1 MRSLALDDS
10 KRNTVDEQHN
20 IGARVMLLVL
30 TVNGEFLGDMKYVV
44 AEIIPVDIFQIEAEQ
59 LAFADNLRIAFAE
72 QQRVIDLFA
81 CAHKT
86 VKQRLV
92 KVLYRAFDIC
102 GRKLVFDSG
111 IGITVQP
118 AQLTAENIFQQH
130 MITAAALLG
139 AVLR

>member
-1 MRSLALDDS
+1 
-10 KRNTVDEQHN
+10 
-20 IGARVMLLVL
+20 MLLVL
-30 TVNGEFLGDMKYVV
+30 TVNGEFLGDMKNVV

-72 QQRVIDLFA
+72 QQRVIDFFA
-81 CAHKT
+81 CAHKA

-92 KVLYRAFDIC
+92 KVVYRSFDIR
-102 GRKLVFDSG
+102 GGKLVLGSG
-111 IGITVQP
+111 IGVAVQP
-118 AQLTAENIFQQH
+118 AQLTAENILQQH